1 MARLPLPEG
10 EGKVPFNAKVDPEK
24 LLKLRRIAFRRS
36 VIKCQ
41 KYSHADFLEEN
52 IEKTKM
58 PRPPTAAELAAFREK
73 YPKADYKEPT

>member
-10 EGKVPFNAKVDPEK
+10 EGKVPFNAKVDPQK
-24 LLKLRRIAFRRS
+24 LLKLRKIAFRRS
-36 VIKCQ
+36 VIKCE

-58 PRPPTAAELAAFREK
+58 PRKPTEAELAAYRER
-73 YPKADYKEPT
+73 YPRADHTEPA